1 MSRRPNAVRLQSV
14 EEGTHVEI
22 AYVNLFVTDLDRAVD
37 FYEKKLG
44 LSLEFSDTEHGYA
57 SLKAGPIRLGLTLP
71 GPEHVD
77 LLGRHTGIG
86 FAVKDLVAEHK
97 RLVDLDVRFTMEPAK
112 QPWGGF
118 MALFADPDGNVFYL
132 DEVAVMHP
140 GAEANG

>member
-1 MSRRPNAVRLQSV
+1 M
-14 EEGTHVEI
+14 EI
-22 AYVNLFVTDLDRAVD
+22 AYVNLFVSDIDVAVD

-44 LSLEFSDTEHGYA
+44 LTLESSDSEHGYA
-57 SLKAGPIRLGLTLP
+57 SLKAGPIRLGLALP

-97 RLVDLDVRFTMEPAK
+97 RLVAQGVHFTMEPSK

-118 MALFADPDGNVFYL
+118 MALVADPDGNVFYL

-140 GAEANG
+140 EADANG

>member
-1 MSRRPNAVRLQSV
+1 M
-14 EEGTHVEI
+14 EI
-22 AYVNLFVTDLDRAVD
+22 TYVNLFVSDIDRSVE

-44 LSLEFSDTEHGYA
+44 LSLEFSDSEHGYA
-57 SLKAGPIRLGLTLP
+57 SLNAGPIRLGLALP

-86 FAVKDLVAEHK
+86 LAVKDLVAEHK
-97 RLVDLDVRFTMEPAK
+97 RLVAQGVQFTMEPAK

-118 MALFADPDGNVFYL
+118 MALVADPDGNVLYL

-140 GAEANG
+140 RADANG